1 MTLRKKLM
9 EKRNSTIT
17 EPIKTAEEIWQCIY
31 EEFASFTGRE
41 LGNGNAVYMDL
52 EQFAENLCLRSYV
65 SNEGFDELSSKDICI
80 KLDKEWV
87 RNKGID
93 AIMKEIG
100 MMAEKE
106 GVVMR
111 KEEEDAKEKYSVWTF
126 EINFE

>member
-1 MTLRKKLM
+1 MTLKTKLM
-9 EKRNSTIT
+9 KKRNAVVKES
-17 EPIKTAEEIWQCIY
+17 IKTAEEIWQCIY

-111 KEEEDAKEKYSVWTF
+111 KEEEDAKYSVWSF
-126 EINFE
+126 EINLE